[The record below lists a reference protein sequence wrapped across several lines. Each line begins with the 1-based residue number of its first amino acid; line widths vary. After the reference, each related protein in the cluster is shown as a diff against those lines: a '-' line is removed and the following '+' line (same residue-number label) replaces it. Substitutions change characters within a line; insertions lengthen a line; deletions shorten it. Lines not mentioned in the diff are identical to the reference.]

1 MIFAPVSVIIKDMG
15 AIPGGPPADLTVCRN
30 LSGQRKEENPMIE
43 TGATFEL
50 KTKVTE
56 QNTAVAVG
64 SGDVPVFATPM
75 MMALMEGAAAQCLA
89 QFLEEGKT
97 SVGGNIS
104 SSHVSAT
111 PVGMEVRAVAT
122 ITEVDGKKVKF
133 AIEAY
138 DEAGLIGKGEHLRII
153 VTRDRFVQGA
163 YDKLNK

>member
-1 MIFAPVSVIIKDMG
+1 MIQVG
-15 AIPGGPPADLTVCRN
+15 A
-30 LSGQRKEENPMIE
+30 S
-43 TGATFEL
+43 FEL

-56 QNTAVAVG
+56 QNTALAVG

-122 ITEVDGKKVKF
+122 VTEVDGK
-133 AIEAY
+133 
-138 DEAGLIGKGEHLRII
+138 
-153 VTRDRFVQGA
+153 
-163 YDKLNK
+163 

>member
-1 MIFAPVSVIIKDMG
+1 MCSRGGWKIRLSNQTGDSPGSERKIITMIQVG
-15 AIPGGPPADLTVCRN
+15 A
-30 LSGQRKEENPMIE
+30 S
-43 TGATFEL
+43 FEL

-56 QNTAVAVG
+56 QNTALAVG

-138 DEAGLIGKGEHLRII
+138 DEAGLIGKGDHVRGRKSL
-153 VTRDRFVQGA
+153 
-163 YDKLNK
+163 

>member
-1 MIFAPVSVIIKDMG
+1 
-15 AIPGGPPADLTVCRN
+15 
-30 LSGQRKEENPMIE
+30 
-43 TGATFEL
+43 
-50 KTKVTE
+50 
-56 QNTAVAVG
+56 
-64 SGDVPVFATPM
+64 M

-111 PVGMEVRAVAT
+111 PVGMEVRAIAT

-138 DEAGLIGKGEHLRII
+138 DEAGLIGKGDHLRII
-153 VTRDRFVQGA
+153 VTRDRFLQGA
-163 YDKLNK
+163 ADKLQK

>member
-1 MIFAPVSVIIKDMG
+1 MCSRGGWKIRLSNQTGDSPGSERKIITMIQVG
-15 AIPGGPPADLTVCRN
+15 A
-30 LSGQRKEENPMIE
+30 S
-43 TGATFEL
+43 FEL

-56 QNTAVAVG
+56 QNTALAVG

-111 PVGMEVRAVAT
+111 PVGMEVSAVAT
-122 ITEVDGKKVKF
+122 ITEVDG
-133 AIEAY
+133 
-138 DEAGLIGKGEHLRII
+138 
-153 VTRDRFVQGA
+153 
-163 YDKLNK
+163 

>member
-1 MIFAPVSVIIKDMG
+1 MNTGIKG
-15 AIPGGPPADLTVCRN
+15 EKKFTVT
-30 LSGQRKEENPMIE
+30 KEQLACN
-43 TGATFEL
+43 
-50 KTKVTE
+50 
-56 QNTAVAVG
+56 VG
-64 SGDVPVFATPM
+64 SGLVSVFATPM

-122 ITEVDGKKVKF
+122 VTEVDGKKVKF

-138 DEAGLIGKGEHLRII
+138 DEAGLIGKGDHLRII
-153 VTRDRFVQGA
+153 VTRDRFLQGA
-163 YDKLNK
+163 ADKLQK

>member
-1 MIFAPVSVIIKDMG
+1 MCSRGGWKIRLSNQTGNSPGSERKIITMIQVG
-15 AIPGGPPADLTVCRN
+15 AR
-30 LSGQRKEENPMIE
+30 
-43 TGATFEL
+43 FEL

-56 QNTAVAVG
+56 QNTALAVG

-111 PVGMEVRAVAT
+111 PVGMEVRAIAT

-138 DEAGLIGKGEHLRII
+138 DEAGLIGKGDHLRII
-153 VTRDRFVQGA
+153 VTRDRFLQGA
-163 YDKLNK
+163 ADKLQK

>member
-1 MIFAPVSVIIKDMG
+1 MCSRGGWKIRLSNQTGDSPGSERKIITMIQVG
-15 AIPGGPPADLTVCRN
+15 A
-30 LSGQRKEENPMIE
+30 S
-43 TGATFEL
+43 FEL

-56 QNTAVAVG
+56 QNTALAVG

-111 PVGMEVRAVAT
+111 PGGHGSACGCHHHRSGRQEGQVCHRGIR
-122 ITEVDGKKVKF
+122 
-133 AIEAY
+133 
-138 DEAGLIGKGEHLRII
+138 
-153 VTRDRFVQGA
+153 
-163 YDKLNK
+163 

>member
-1 MIFAPVSVIIKDMG
+1 MKFKDVDKGIALYNVGVQTQTSVTRIAEIVCEKMG
-15 AIPGGPPADLTVCRN
+15 LTGIPFEYTGGR
-30 LSGQRKEENPMIE
+30 GGWK
-43 TGATFEL
+43 
-50 KTKVTE
+50 
-56 QNTAVAVG
+56 
-64 SGDVPVFATPM
+64 GDVPVFATPM